1 MRAYLTYGIYR
12 VLGELTGRM
21 PPRMGYWTARW
32 MGSLIY
38 LLLPSV
44 RRVVTHNLRH
54 VLGPDVPEA
63 EVRACVRRACVNI
76 AKCHY
81 DLFRLSRRSAD
92 EIREMA
98 SIEGAERILEPVA
111 EGRGVVMI
119 AAHVG
124 NVDVAGQLPAIYGAP
139 VTGAVEHVQPES
151 LFRYTL
157 GLRQTHGLR
166 LIPVDKA
173 LIGLYR
179 ALKRGEI
186 VVLPVDRNVSDNA
199 REVSFFGTPTLLPDG
214 PVRLARRTGAA
225 LIPALVW
232 RCPDDSLGVQIAPEI
247 EVPRTEDREAD
258 VAACM
263 EKVVAVVEQHIAKY
277 PDQWLMASPV
287 WPMDKD
293 S

>member
-1 MRAYLTYGIYR
+1 MRAYLAYGVYR

-21 PPRMGYWTARW
+21 PPRVGYWIAGW
-32 MGSLIY
+32 MGTLIY
-38 LLLPSV
+38 WLLPGT

-54 VLGPDVPEA
+54 VLGPDVPDA
-63 EVRACVRRACVNI
+63 EVRACTRRACVNI

-81 DLFRLSRRSAD
+81 DLFRLARRSAD

-98 SIEGAERILEPVA
+98 SVDGAERLLQPVA

-139 VTGAVEHVQPES
+139 ITGAVEHVQPEC
-151 LFRYTL
+151 LFQYTL
-157 GLRQTHGLR
+157 RLRQKHGLR
-166 LIPVDKA
+166 LIPMDNA

-186 VVLPVDRNVSDNA
+186 VVLPVDRNLSDNA
-199 REVSFFGTPTLLPDG
+199 REMSFFGKPTLLPDG
-214 PVRLARRTGAA
+214 PVRLAERTGAA

-232 RCPDDSLGVQIAPEI
+232 RRPDNSLGVWVAPEI
-247 EVPRTEDREAD
+247 ELPRTGDREAD
-258 VAACM
+258 VSACM